1 MSEQRRQTARHL
13 AVGAILLLAGFLFSG
28 ELLAQSLVERL
39 GFEKDA
45 RLLIINADD
54 FGMCHSANV
63 GTISAFERG
72 GVTSSTIM
80 TPCPWFLEGAR
91 WAKEHKRASVGVH
104 LTLTSEWGIY
114 KWGPVTGWK
123 NAPGLCDENGWL
135 VKDEGQLYTGKNLDQ
150 AEAECRAQI
159 ERALAVGWDVTH
171 IDCHMGCLQYDP
183 RYLAVYLKLAKEYNF
198 PCRMPSKRMVNEE
211 FSVALKSGAF
221 GKMSDEMVDTV
232 LKGYRAMLDQFAAA
246 GIITPDELILSSP
259 KSPWETERFW
269 KGIMEA
275 QKPGTVMELYIHC
288 ADNSEEMKMFSGSQR
303 QRYFDTEFFSDPR
316 TRQWI
321 ADQGIQL
328 ISYRELRE
336 LQRTGKPIP
345 RIDYSPWT
353 E

>member
-1 MSEQRRQTARHL
+1 MLQTTGKRIALQAAAVL
-13 AVGAILLLAGFLFSG
+13 AFFAFIAPLS
-28 ELLAQSLVERL
+28 AQSLVERL

-91 WAKEHKRASVGVH
+91 WAKANPKASVGVH
-104 LTLTSEWGIY
+104 LTLTSEWGVY
-114 KWGPVTGWK
+114 KWGPVIGWK

-135 VKDEGQLYTGKNLDQ
+135 VKDEGMLYTGKNLDQ

-159 ERALAVGWDVTH
+159 ERALAAGLDVTH

-183 RYLAVYLKLAKEYNF
+183 RYLPVYLKLAGEYRF
-198 PCRMPSKRMVNEE
+198 PCRMPSRRMVNEE
-211 FSVALKSGAF
+211 FPAMLKSGAF
-221 GKMSDEMVDTV
+221 GKMDDALVDQVIKAYNV
-232 LKGYRAMLDQFAAA
+232 LLDQFSDA
-246 GIITPDELILSSP
+246 GIISPDELILSSP
-259 KSPWETERFW
+259 KSPWDTERFW
-269 KGIMEA
+269 KEIMQN

-316 TRQWI
+316 TLQWI
-321 ADQGIQL
+321 ADQGIQR

-336 LQRTGKPIP
+336 LQRTGKPLP
-345 RIDYSPWT
+345 RADYGPWT
-353 E
+353 K